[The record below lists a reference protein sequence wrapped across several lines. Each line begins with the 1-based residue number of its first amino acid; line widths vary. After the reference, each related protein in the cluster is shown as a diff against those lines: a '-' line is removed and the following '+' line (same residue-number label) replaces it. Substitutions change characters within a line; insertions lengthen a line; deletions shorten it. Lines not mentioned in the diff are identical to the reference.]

1 MNGYSWI
8 ELLVG
13 GGGALGIMRF
23 FSVLRHDVLGRV
35 DAAIASVEG
44 IRAEFEAARQE
55 MKHHNEKAQL
65 ILENQQR
72 LNAELAGRVD
82 RIEDHIIKAK
92 H

>member
-1 MNGYSWI
+1 MEGYNWV
-8 ELLVG
+8 ELLIG

-23 FSVLRHDVLGRV
+23 FAVMRTDVLSRV

-82 RIEDHIIKAK
+82 RIEDHIIKARS
-92 H
+92 